1 MTQLITLILSN
12 IPAIM
17 FVAALL
23 AALLA
28 PKPRPFRARLLD
40 WMLLLSI
47 GISYVW
53 AGFFHV
59 FFPELAARSIGWAV
73 SPFQFEIGVADMA
86 IGIAAI
92 ASFWRSLPFKA
103 AVVVYIALFSLGVA
117 IGHVREAVGAG
128 DFAANNFGLLLLITV
143 AQMILLPILLRL
155 AWSDGN
161 SG

>member
-1 MTQLITLILSN
+1 MTQLITLILSS

-17 FVAALL
+17 FVAALI

-28 PKPRPFRARLLD
+28 PKSRRFRARLLD

-86 IGIAAI
+86 IGIAATHRSGEACRSKPPLWSTSRCS
-92 ASFWRSLPFKA
+92 ASAWRSAMSGKPWE
-103 AVVVYIALFSLGVA
+103 
-117 IGHVREAVGAG
+117 RE
-128 DFAANNFGLLLLITV
+128 ISPPT
-143 AQMILLPILLRL
+143 I
-155 AWSDGN
+155 